1 MGNWI
6 AKTYLFTSGLIII
19 LVGAYIS
26 FMPNE
31 YLISMNVSLGVE
43 LNGGI
48 DKNLGPSASFL
59 SDLRA
64 MGGLMFSMGL
74 YVFIATFRKVS
85 IKSAVLIS
93 VAFYIVFIV
102 FRTLSF
108 MLDGIPSLEIM
119 VAFLIE
125 LMLAFWGLFL
135 IFLKRDHYETK
146 KLVNP
151 VLEN

>member
-6 AKTYLFTSGLIII
+6 AKTYLLISGLIII

-26 FMPNE
+26 LTPND
-31 YLISMNVSLGVE
+31 YLTSMNVPLGLE

-48 DKNLGPSASFL
+48 DKNLGPSVSFL

-64 MGGLMFSMGL
+64 MGGLIFSIGL
-74 YVFIATFRKVS
+74 YVFIATFRKDS
-85 IKSAVLIS
+85 IKSAVFIS
-93 VAFYIVFIV
+93 VAFYTVFIV

-125 LMLAFWGLFL
+125 LILAFFGLLL

-151 VLEN
+151 VLKN